1 MQQVKVGS
9 IDIMLT
15 GSSIWATV
23 APEFG
28 MLDLGYVF
36 DSYAH
41 MARALDGG
49 VGASL
54 AEILRGRTGCTI
66 MGWGSHFAARS
77 VYTKAPVR
85 SVAELKGVKVRVLPT
100 SAFIDTFKLM
110 GAVPTPIP
118 FNELY
123 TAVQTG
129 VVDGFEHDASTVLA
143 TKLYEVTR
151 HCFLTEH
158 LFPPMV
164 AVIGKRGLDKIP
176 ADIRPAFLQA
186 AQEASLYQRAQA
198 AEKGRA
204 AFEELKKLG
213 ITFHPMTKAERDAL
227 RRLMEAQLWPE
238 FANQYPPTRPLF
250 QVDRERALARRQKRG
265 GRQNNERSRGLRLPV
280 RQAARRTPCPGPAA
294 DCNGNFRGAGAGDR
308 RTGGVVLGRLALFS
322 ARSGGLG
329 GRNRARPDGH
339 AGFPRCCD
347 DAGARAACRHRQLS
361 QPVSGVLASGADPAL
376 PLDHRRGRDRAV
388 AVFLRVVCGF
398 ARADHADRT
407 AAMDLC
413 RPGRDRQ
420 RAHAA
425 VRHCR
430 CAGGSGQFRLG
441 DAGPRGGVCGRS
453 LGMECG
459 RARAGDHA
467 ADAAGRAA
475 SC

>member
-1 MQQVKVGS
+1 MTVSTSRRRFVAGVSATAALATAGIPIKVRAENAIALRISSSLTADQNSAHYIWYLRFTANLNTALGSRIAPDYFPNSQLGKEADVVQQVKVGS

-41 MARALDGG
+41 MARALDVG

-54 AEILRGRTGCTI
+54 AENLRGRTGCMV

-77 VYTKAPVR
+77 VYTKAPVN
-85 SVAELKGVKVRVLPT
+85 SVAELKGVKLRVLPT

-151 HCFLTEH
+151 YCLLTEH

-204 AFEELKKLG
+204 AFGELKKLG
-213 ITFHPMTKAERDAL
+213 VAFHPVTKADRDAL

-238 FANQYPPTRPLF
+238 FAKQYPATGPLF
-250 QVDRERALARRQKRG
+250 QVI
-265 GRQNNERSRGLRLPV
+265 
-280 RQAARRTPCPGPAA
+280 
-294 DCNGNFRGAGAGDR
+294 
-308 RTGGVVLGRLALFS
+308 
-322 ARSGGLG
+322 
-329 GRNRARPDGH
+329 
-339 AGFPRCCD
+339 
-347 DAGARAACRHRQLS
+347 
-361 QPVSGVLASGADPAL
+361 
-376 PLDHRRGRDRAV
+376 
-388 AVFLRVVCGF
+388 
-398 ARADHADRT
+398 
-407 AAMDLC
+407 
-413 RPGRDRQ
+413 
-420 RAHAA
+420 AHA
-425 VRHCR
+425 R
-430 CAGGSGQFRLG
+430 
-441 DAGPRGGVCGRS
+441 
-453 LGMECG
+453 
-459 RARAGDHA
+459 
-467 ADAAGRAA
+467 
-475 SC
+475 

>member
-1 MQQVKVGS
+1 MSVSVSRRRFLAAASLSAASISAGFPMRANAQAAITLRVSSSLTADQNSAHYIWYQRFAANLKSAVGPRIAADFFPNSQLGKEADVVQQVKVGS

-54 AEILRGRTGCTI
+54 ADILRNRTGCVV

-77 VYTKAPVR
+77 VYTKTPITTL
-85 SVAELKGVKVRVLPT
+85 AELKGVKLRVLPT

-164 AVIGKRGLDKIP
+164 AVIGKRGLDKISP
-176 ADIRPAFLQA
+176 DIRVAFLQA
-186 AQEASLYQRAQA
+186 AQEASLYQRALA
-198 AEKGRA
+198 EEKGRA
-204 AFEELKKLG
+204 AFEELKRLG
-213 ITFHPMTKAERDAL
+213 IGFHPMQKAQRDAL
-227 RRLMEAQLWPE
+227 RNLMETQLWPA
-238 FANQYPPTRPLF
+238 FARQYAVTQPLF
-250 QVDRERALARRQKRG
+250 KAIA
-265 GRQNNERSRGLRLPV
+265 
-280 RQAARRTPCPGPAA
+280 AAR
-294 DCNGNFRGAGAGDR
+294 
-308 RTGGVVLGRLALFS
+308 
-322 ARSGGLG
+322 
-329 GRNRARPDGH
+329 
-339 AGFPRCCD
+339 
-347 DAGARAACRHRQLS
+347 
-361 QPVSGVLASGADPAL
+361 
-376 PLDHRRGRDRAV
+376 
-388 AVFLRVVCGF
+388 
-398 ARADHADRT
+398 
-407 AAMDLC
+407 
-413 RPGRDRQ
+413 
-420 RAHAA
+420 
-425 VRHCR
+425 
-430 CAGGSGQFRLG
+430 
-441 DAGPRGGVCGRS
+441 
-453 LGMECG
+453 
-459 RARAGDHA
+459 
-467 ADAAGRAA
+467 
-475 SC
+475 

>member
-1 MQQVKVGS
+1 MNISVSRRRFLAAASVSAAVVCAGIPVRARAQNTIALRISSSLTADQNSAHYIWYQRFAANLKTAVGARIASDFFPNSQLGKEADVVQQVKVGS

-54 AEILRGRTGCTI
+54 AEILRSRTGCTI

-77 VYTKAPVR
+77 VYTKAPVK
-85 SVAELKGVKVRVLPT
+85 SLAELKGVKLRVLPT

-123 TAVQTG
+123 TAMQTG

-213 ITFHPMTKAERDAL
+213 ITFHPMAKAERDTL
-227 RRLMEAQLWPE
+227 RKQMEAQLWPA

-250 QVDRERALARRQKRG
+250 QAIA
-265 GRQNNERSRGLRLPV
+265 
-280 RQAARRTPCPGPAA
+280 
-294 DCNGNFRGAGAGDR
+294 
-308 RTGGVVLGRLALFS
+308 S
-322 ARSGGLG
+322 AR
-329 GRNRARPDGH
+329 
-339 AGFPRCCD
+339 
-347 DAGARAACRHRQLS
+347 
-361 QPVSGVLASGADPAL
+361 
-376 PLDHRRGRDRAV
+376 
-388 AVFLRVVCGF
+388 
-398 ARADHADRT
+398 
-407 AAMDLC
+407 
-413 RPGRDRQ
+413 
-420 RAHAA
+420 
-425 VRHCR
+425 
-430 CAGGSGQFRLG
+430 
-441 DAGPRGGVCGRS
+441 
-453 LGMECG
+453 
-459 RARAGDHA
+459 
-467 ADAAGRAA
+467 
-475 SC
+475 

>member
-1 MQQVKVGS
+1 MNIAVSRRRFLAVASVSAAVVCAGIPVRARAQNKIALRTSSSLTADQNSAHYIWYQRFAANLGTAVGSRISADFFPNSQLGKEADVVQQVKVGS

-54 AEILRGRTGCTI
+54 AEILRSRTGCTI

-77 VYTKAPVR
+77 VYTKAPVN
-85 SVAELKGVKVRVLPT
+85 SIAELKGVKLRVLPT

-176 ADIRPAFLQA
+176 ADIRAAFLQA

-213 ITFHPMTKAERDAL
+213 ITFHPMAKAERDAL
-227 RRLMEAQLWPE
+227 RRQMEAQLWPA

-250 QVDRERALARRQKRG
+250 QAVA
-265 GRQNNERSRGLRLPV
+265 
-280 RQAARRTPCPGPAA
+280 
-294 DCNGNFRGAGAGDR
+294 
-308 RTGGVVLGRLALFS
+308 S
-322 ARSGGLG
+322 AR
-329 GRNRARPDGH
+329 
-339 AGFPRCCD
+339 
-347 DAGARAACRHRQLS
+347 
-361 QPVSGVLASGADPAL
+361 
-376 PLDHRRGRDRAV
+376 
-388 AVFLRVVCGF
+388 
-398 ARADHADRT
+398 
-407 AAMDLC
+407 
-413 RPGRDRQ
+413 
-420 RAHAA
+420 
-425 VRHCR
+425 
-430 CAGGSGQFRLG
+430 
-441 DAGPRGGVCGRS
+441 
-453 LGMECG
+453 
-459 RARAGDHA
+459 
-467 ADAAGRAA
+467 
-475 SC
+475 

>member
-1 MQQVKVGS
+1 MSNSVSRRRFLAAAPVAAAFVAAGIPGRARAQSTISLRISSSLTADQNSAHYIWYLRFTANLKSAVGSRIAPDYFPNSQLGKEADVVQQVKVGS

-41 MARALDGG
+41 LARAIDGG
-49 VGASL
+49 VGATL
-54 AEILRGRTGCTI
+54 AEGLRNRTGCTV

-77 VYTKAPVR
+77 VYTKAPVN
-85 SVAELKGVKVRVLPT
+85 SVAELKGVKLRVLPT

-151 HCFLTEH
+151 HCLLTEH

-213 ITFHPMTKAERDAL
+213 ITFHPVTKAERDTL

-238 FANQYPPTRPLF
+238 FAKQYPATRPLF
-250 QVDRERALARRQKRG
+250 QVIA
-265 GRQNNERSRGLRLPV
+265 SV
-280 RQAARRTPCPGPAA
+280 R
-294 DCNGNFRGAGAGDR
+294 
-308 RTGGVVLGRLALFS
+308 
-322 ARSGGLG
+322 
-329 GRNRARPDGH
+329 
-339 AGFPRCCD
+339 
-347 DAGARAACRHRQLS
+347 
-361 QPVSGVLASGADPAL
+361 
-376 PLDHRRGRDRAV
+376 
-388 AVFLRVVCGF
+388 
-398 ARADHADRT
+398 
-407 AAMDLC
+407 
-413 RPGRDRQ
+413 
-420 RAHAA
+420 
-425 VRHCR
+425 
-430 CAGGSGQFRLG
+430 
-441 DAGPRGGVCGRS
+441 
-453 LGMECG
+453 
-459 RARAGDHA
+459 
-467 ADAAGRAA
+467 
-475 SC
+475 

>member
-1 MQQVKVGS
+1 MSIPVSRRRFLAAASVSAALVSVGISMQARAQSAIALRISSSLTADQNSAHYIWYQRFAANLKTAAGSRVAPDFFPNSQLGKESDVVQQVKVGS

-15 GSSIWATV
+15 GSSIWAIV

-54 AEILRGRTGCTI
+54 AEILRNRTGCTI

-77 VYTKAPVR
+77 VYSKAPVK
-85 SVAELKGVKVRVLPT
+85 STAELKGVKLRVLPT

-151 HCFLTEH
+151 YCFLTEH

-164 AVIGKRGLDKIP
+164 AVIGKRGLDRIP
-176 ADIRPAFLQA
+176 ADIRPVFLQA

-204 AFEELKKLG
+204 AFEELRKLG
-213 ITFHPMTKAERDAL
+213 IAFYPMAKSERDAL
-227 RRLMEAQLWPE
+227 RRKMEAQLWPA
-238 FANQYPPTRPLF
+238 FATRYPSTEPFF
-250 QVDRERALARRQKRG
+250 Q
-265 GRQNNERSRGLRLPV
+265 
-280 RQAARRTPCPGPAA
+280 
-294 DCNGNFRGAGAGDR
+294 
-308 RTGGVVLGRLALFS
+308 
-322 ARSGGLG
+322 
-329 GRNRARPDGH
+329 
-339 AGFPRCCD
+339 
-347 DAGARAACRHRQLS
+347 
-361 QPVSGVLASGADPAL
+361 
-376 PLDHRRGRDRAV
+376 AV
-388 AVFLRVVCGF
+388 AV
-398 ARADHADRT
+398 AR
-407 AAMDLC
+407 
-413 RPGRDRQ
+413 
-420 RAHAA
+420 
-425 VRHCR
+425 
-430 CAGGSGQFRLG
+430 
-441 DAGPRGGVCGRS
+441 
-453 LGMECG
+453 
-459 RARAGDHA
+459 
-467 ADAAGRAA
+467 
-475 SC
+475 

>member
-1 MQQVKVGS
+1 MTTSVSRRRFVAGASATAALAAAGLSVTARADNAIALRISSSLTADQNSAHYIWYQRFAANLKTALGARLTPDFFPNSQLGKEADVVQQVKVGS

-23 APEFG
+23 TPEFG
-28 MLDLGYVF
+28 MLDLGYLF

-41 MARALDGG
+41 MARSLDAG

-54 AEILRGRTGCTI
+54 AEILRNRTGCTI

-77 VYTKAPVR
+77 VYTKAPVT
-85 SVAELKGVKVRVLPT
+85 SLAELKGVKLRVLPT

-143 TKLYEVTR
+143 TKLYEVTH

-186 AQEASLYQRAQA
+186 AQEASRYQRAQA

-213 ITFHPMTKAERDAL
+213 IVFHPMAKPERDGL
-227 RRLMEAQLWPE
+227 RKVMETQLWPA
-238 FANQYPPTRPLF
+238 FANQYPPTKPLF
-250 QVDRERALARRQKRG
+250 QAVA
-265 GRQNNERSRGLRLPV
+265 
-280 RQAARRTPCPGPAA
+280 AAR
-294 DCNGNFRGAGAGDR
+294 
-308 RTGGVVLGRLALFS
+308 
-322 ARSGGLG
+322 
-329 GRNRARPDGH
+329 
-339 AGFPRCCD
+339 
-347 DAGARAACRHRQLS
+347 
-361 QPVSGVLASGADPAL
+361 
-376 PLDHRRGRDRAV
+376 
-388 AVFLRVVCGF
+388 
-398 ARADHADRT
+398 
-407 AAMDLC
+407 
-413 RPGRDRQ
+413 
-420 RAHAA
+420 
-425 VRHCR
+425 
-430 CAGGSGQFRLG
+430 
-441 DAGPRGGVCGRS
+441 
-453 LGMECG
+453 
-459 RARAGDHA
+459 
-467 ADAAGRAA
+467 
-475 SC
+475 